1 MKIPFKLLGKQ
12 IQYKIWIL
20 FSWPTNFS
28 CWLQQSSNTIINLK
42 AYFEFE
48 SPGQN
53 VTLSYW
59 HTVGLIWIIIEYY
72 FIISPNNNYIV
83 EAFL

>member
-1 MKIPFKLLGKQ
+1 MKIPFKLLGEQ
-12 IQYKIWIL
+12 IQHKIWIW
-20 FSWPTNFS
+20 FSWPTSFS
-28 CWLQQSSNTIINLK
+28 CWLQQSSYAIINLK

-59 HTVGLIWIIIEYY
+59 HTVSWIIEYY
-72 FIISPNNNYIV
+72 FIISPNNVYIV